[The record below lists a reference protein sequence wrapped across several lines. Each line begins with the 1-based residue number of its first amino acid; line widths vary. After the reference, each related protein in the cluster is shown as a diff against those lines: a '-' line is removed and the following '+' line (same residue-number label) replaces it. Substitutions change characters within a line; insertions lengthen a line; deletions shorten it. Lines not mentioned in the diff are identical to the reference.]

1 MKQFIHNFKIS
12 LLALGF
18 VASVA
23 AISYAPLAQASGVD
37 VISDSCKQQGNAN
50 SALCTNNSTE
60 LVTGT
65 DSIFFRIINTII
77 LVVGALAVLMIVVGG
92 LKYVLSAGDSSA
104 ISSAKN
110 TILYAIV
117 GIVIAV
123 SAYSIVNFVIAK
135 I

>member
-1 MKQFIHNFKIS
+1 MKRFISSLKIS
-12 LLALGF
+12 LVALGLVASLAALGF
-18 VASVA
+18 GSTVQA
-23 AISYAPLAQASGVD
+23 AAGD
-37 VISDSCKQQGNAN
+37 VITDACSQQGTSN

-77 LVVGALAVLMIVVGG
+77 LVVGALAVLMIVIGG
-92 LKYVLSAGDSSA
+92 MKYVLSAGDSSA

-117 GIVIAV
+117 GIVIAI